1 MFDRSQEVSASITSS
16 KLPANSTPTDLY
28 DALYEDRTALLTLG
42 ELLRT
47 ARLSEF
53 DRGMFSSAL
62 SADKMAEERQHGLA
76 RLLNLCLESQQ
87 RILDSYLEQ
96 YQNGVR
102 TAATPVRIGGEVAQ

>member
-1 MFDRSQEVSASITSS
+1 MSDRSHEVSASSTPS

-28 DALYEDRTALLTLG
+28 DALYEDRAALLALG

-62 SADKMAEERQHGLA
+62 SGDQMAEERQHGLA
-76 RLLNLCLESQQ
+76 RLLNLCIESQQ

-96 YQNGVR
+96 YQNRVQ
-102 TAATPVRIGGEVAQ
+102 TAATTVRIGGEVAQ